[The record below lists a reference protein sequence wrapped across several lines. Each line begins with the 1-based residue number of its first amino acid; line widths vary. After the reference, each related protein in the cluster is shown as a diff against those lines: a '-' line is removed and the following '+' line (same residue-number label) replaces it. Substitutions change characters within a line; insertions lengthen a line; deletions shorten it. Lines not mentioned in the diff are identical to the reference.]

1 MKKNIWLMICSL
13 LPLAGCCTNH
23 CKVARAPLTGQ
34 ITQRSGD
41 EIVVCGQLIHTGAP
55 VVTWMDPGGYDAY
68 RTERRF
74 APYDV
79 SSFNDTK
86 AQLPKD
92 FSQPNRYG
100 LRFGSPSRS
109 AEAEAIRGGPQLTAE
124 EINEVRGGGWTL
136 PMLQSK
142 VDQFVLHYDVAGIS
156 RNCFRTLHD
165 SRDLSV
171 HFMLD
176 LDGTIYQTLDLKERA
191 WHATTSNDRSIG
203 IEIANIG
210 AYGAGGEGKNNV
222 LEQWYRKGPDGHT
235 RIVIGPAYGGGK
247 WIRTPNFVGHP
258 DRDEP
263 IVGEVQGHMLRQYD
277 LTPQQYDSLIKL
289 TATLC
294 MTFPKIKCDYP
305 KDAEG
310 HLITRKLDDKQLAAY
325 EGVLGHYHIQTDKTD
340 PGPALQWD
348 KVIDGARKLIEKAK
362 KHHLNAH
369 WVEKPMPPESFK
381 PAATQPTV
389 ASAAKSGS

>member
-1 MKKNIWLMICSL
+1 MQKNLCLAIFCL
-13 LPLAGCCTNH
+13 LPLTGCCTH
-23 CKVARAPLTGQ
+23 HQQQAPMTGQ
-34 ITQRSGD
+34 IVQRQGD

-79 SSFNDTK
+79 SNFNDTK

-100 LRFGSPSRS
+100 LRFGKPS
-109 AEAEAIRGGPQLTAE
+109 EDDKLRGGPQLTAQE
-124 EINEVRGGGWTL
+124 LELVRGGGWTL
-136 PMLQSK
+136 PMLQDK

-171 HFMLD
+171 QFMLD

-258 DRDEP
+258 SRDQA
-263 IVGEVQGHMLRQYD
+263 IVGEIQGHELRQYD
-277 LTPQQYDSLIKL
+277 FTPQQYDSLIKL
-289 TATLC
+289 TAALC
-294 MTFPKIKCDYP
+294 ITFPKIKCDYP
-305 KDAEG
+305 RDAEG
-310 HLITRKLDDKQLAAY
+310 HLITKKLDHDALASY
-325 EGVLGHYHIQTDKTD
+325 EGVLGHYHIQLDKTD

-348 KVIDGARKLIEKAK
+348 MLISGAQKLIAQAKA
-362 KHHLNAH
+362 HHLNEH
-369 WVEKPMPPESFK
+369 WMEKPPVPDSYK
-381 PAATQPTV
+381 PTTTQPTM
-389 ASAAKSGS
+389 ASIAKSGS